1 MRFDRVFLLFLLFV
15 AAMGFAGCAS
25 VSVEHS
31 REAAHRLRSPAVI
44 YVSPFVLSAAAR
56 EGLPENLRA
65 KTVRQLA
72 EGSVRAINHY
82 AGKAVLLPGGYR
94 AKLSRY
100 WVVEGRIERVELG
113 KRELRGTI
121 GFGLGATKF
130 ETSVQVF
137 EVRDGVRQ
145 SIMEFRTTG
154 GSNSAPGGVF
164 TLLTGT
170 FVAAAVNAG
179 TGMLP
184 GLSADV
190 ERTSYEIAA
199 QLSEFRF
206 QKGILPRRYKHIR
219 AKQEGTLSPQVNVDR
234 VLPGVVYVGG

>member
-1 MRFDRVFLLFLLFV
+1 MRSGQVFLLLVVSL
-15 AAMGFAGCAS
+15 GFSGCAS

-31 REAAHRLRSPAVI
+31 REASPRLKSPAVI
-44 YVSPFVLSAAAR
+44 YVSPFVLSGAAAKS
-56 EGLPENLRA
+56 LPQELRA
-65 KTVRQLA
+65 KTVDQLA

-82 AGKAVLLPGGYR
+82 AGKSVLLPEGYR
-94 AKLSRY
+94 PKLSRY

-113 KRELRGTI
+113 KRELRGVI

-130 ETSVQVF
+130 ETSVHVF

-145 SIMEFRTTG
+145 SILEFRTTG

-179 TGMLP
+179 TGMFP

-206 QKGILPRRYKHIR
+206 QNGILPRRYRHIR